1 MKKAS
6 VALIA
11 FSILTTSCASGG
23 SAYAMSSFY
32 EIPVGSTEEEVIAT
46 VGKPYSIKQCQD
58 GSVEYLYIERIKAGY
73 RNLEERRYV
82 IILKDGKV
90 VSKELKQSS
99 PPAYQFDSYEM
110 QTTQKNI

>member
-6 VALIA
+6 CAILALSLFA
-11 FSILTTSCASGG
+11 ASCASGG

-32 EIPVGSTEEEVIAT
+32 EIPIGSTEDEVIAT

-82 IILKDGKV
+82 IILKEGKV

-110 QTTQKNI
+110 QTTQKDI